1 MSITSRQIAY
11 LVLAVAGLCLT
22 WYFNFRW
29 MTETGAGI
37 DFVAFFR
44 DGYLN
49 SASTSLT
56 NDLLVGCV
64 TFMVFSFVEA
74 RRLGMHHWWVW
85 PILTF
90 GIAFAF
96 AFPLFLF
103 FREGKLVAAR
113 RTANVDGTQRRR
125 GSNL

>member
-1 MSITSRQIAY
+1 MDITLRQVVY
-11 LVLAVAGLCLT
+11 LVLAGIGLSVT
-22 WYFNFRW
+22 WYFNLRW
-29 MTETGAGI
+29 MSETGAGI

-64 TFMVFSFVEA
+64 TFLVFSFVEA
-74 RRLGMHHWWVW
+74 RRLGMRHWWVW
-85 PILTF
+85 PVLTF

-96 AFPLFLF
+96 AFPLFLY
-103 FREGKLVAAR
+103 FRDR
-113 RTANVDGTQRRR
+113 RIEVIGQMS
-125 GSNL
+125 GSR

>member
-1 MSITSRQIAY
+1 VNLSSRQVVY
-11 LVLAVAGLCLT
+11 LVLAGIGLSVT
-22 WYFNFRW
+22 WYFNLRW
-29 MTETGAGI
+29 MAETGAGI

-64 TFMVFSFVEA
+64 TFLVFSFVEA
-74 RRLGMHHWWVW
+74 RRLGMQHWWVW
-85 PILTF
+85 PLVTF

-96 AFPLFLF
+96 AFPLFLY
-103 FREGKLVAAR
+103 FRDR
-113 RTANVDGTQRRR
+113 RIEAIGQSS
-125 GSNL
+125 GSR

>member
-1 MSITSRQIAY
+1 MRREISVDITLRQVVY
-11 LVLAVAGLCLT
+11 LVLAGIGLSVT
-22 WYFNFRW
+22 WYFNLRW
-29 MTETGAGI
+29 MSETGAGI

-64 TFMVFSFVEA
+64 TFLVFSFVEA
-74 RRLGMHHWWVW
+74 RRLGMRHWWVW
-85 PILTF
+85 PVLTF

-96 AFPLFLF
+96 AFPLFLY
-103 FREGKLVAAR
+103 FRDR
-113 RTANVDGTQRRR
+113 RIEVIGQMS
-125 GSNL
+125 GSR

>member
-1 MSITSRQIAY
+1 MNISSRQILY
-11 LVLAVAGLCLT
+11 LALAVTGLCVT
-22 WYFNFRW
+22 WYFNLRW

-56 NDLLVGCV
+56 NDLLVGCF
-64 TFMVFSFVEA
+64 TFLVFSFVEA
-74 RRLGMHHWWVW
+74 KRLGMRHWWVW
-85 PILTF
+85 PVLTF

-96 AFPLFLF
+96 AFPLFLY
-103 FREGKLVAAR
+103 FRDRRVEALRRPHDGAR
-113 RTANVDGTQRRR
+113 
-125 GSNL
+125 